1 MVKNTYNR
9 ISKNI
14 NPLKKWWIEK
24 TVDKNNQTV
33 STGRFND
40 ELYNRFKNA
49 VSVPL
54 CSQIQRQS

>member
-1 MVKNTYNR
+1 MAQNTYNR

-24 TVDKNNQTV
+24 TVDKNNKIV
-33 STGRFND
+33 STGSFNTD
-40 ELYNRFKNA
+40 LYERFKNA

-54 CSQIQRQS
+54 CSQIQKQA